1 MPTIEYGS
9 VLAMRCVGIND
20 NYTMSMPLQVL
31 RGLAADFD
39 GDTLNALYIPNK
51 NFWESANEIFNPRN
65 SMMISRNDGTFNN
78 NVNIMRDM
86 VINSNIMIGLS
97 RKYYSQE
104 ELNAIEMVKAK
115 YK

>member
-1 MPTIEYGS
+1 
-9 VLAMRCVGIND
+9 
-20 NYTMSMPLQVL
+20 
-31 RGLAADFD
+31 
-39 GDTLNALYIPNK
+39 
-51 NFWESANEIFNPRN
+51 
-65 SMMISRNDGTFNN
+65 MISRNDGTFNN